1 MFGHSSFCLPL
12 KAELNTKVR
21 SLRVCSFFPIIKLLF
36 IRNATMLFLLV
47 LHCWFPPILIVFFF
61 FYLSMENVQIILK
74 VKTTQRQARNINYP
88 PLPHH
93 APCSHLLWGDHPQL
107 LLFRCY
113 VMSDSFATPRSTA
126 LQDLLCPWDFPGK
139 NTGVGCH
146 FLLQG
151 IFLTQGSNS
160 GVLHWPEDSL
170 LQNLQGSTANLNTF

>member
-1 MFGHSSFCLPL
+1 
-12 KAELNTKVR
+12 
-21 SLRVCSFFPIIKLLF
+21 
-36 IRNATMLFLLV
+36 MLFLLV
-47 LHCWFPPILIVFFF
+47 LHCWFPPILIVFCFF
-61 FYLSMENVQIILK
+61 FEYGECPNHSKSQTYTASSQKYQL
-74 VKTTQRQARNINYP
+74 P
-88 PLPHH
+88 PTSP
-93 APCSHLLWGDHPQL
+93 PCTVFPLTLGL